1 MTLRL
6 SALVKAAADA
16 PTLPT
21 SVDALDADTLARLE
35 AFAARESLTLDAALA
50 VVRDAQKAA
59 RTELRADARVEEAV
73 STALRRRRLGLV
85 GLDTRL
91 APAEAAEVDSA
102 VAEALVRRA
111 AVKEADRGE

>member
-35 AFAARESLTLDAALA
+35 AFAARESLTLDAALV

-59 RTELRADARVEEAV
+59 RTELRAAARVEEAV
-73 STALRRRRLGLV
+73 STALRRRRFGLV
-85 GLDTRL
+85 GELSIEPELDAST
-91 APAEAAEVDSA
+91 DA
-102 VAEALVRRA
+102 VVASVLDRRA
-111 AVKEADRGE
+111 AAKEVARG

>member
-6 SALVKAAADA
+6 SSLMRAAAA
-16 PTLPT
+16 EPTLPT

-73 STALRRRRLGLV
+73 STALRDRRLGYV
-85 GLDTRL
+85 GSSV
-91 APAEAAEVDSA
+91 PADPEVEAAVAA
-102 VAEALVRRA
+102 VLADRA
-111 AVKEADRGE
+111 AERSAARGE